1 MKEIHCGE
9 FIAGCPHISRA
20 NTVEELMQSVAEHA
34 RRDHGMTEIDESL
47 RAALIRSIKEPA
59 Q

>member
-20 NTVEELMQSVAEHA
+20 ATVEELMESVAEHA
-34 RRDHGMTEIDESL
+34 RRDHGMTAIDENL
-47 RAALIRSIKEPA
+47 RAALIRSIRETA
-59 Q
+59 N

>member
-9 FIAGCPHISRA
+9 FISGCPHISRGE
-20 NTVEELMQSVAEHA
+20 TVEELMDSVREHA

-47 RAALIRSIKEPA
+47 RAELLKAVKES
-59 Q
+59 

>member
-20 NTVEELMQSVAEHA
+20 QTVDELMASVAEHA
-34 RRDHGMTEIDESL
+34 RRDHGMTEIDGNL
-47 RAALIRSIKEPA
+47 RAALIRSIRETA